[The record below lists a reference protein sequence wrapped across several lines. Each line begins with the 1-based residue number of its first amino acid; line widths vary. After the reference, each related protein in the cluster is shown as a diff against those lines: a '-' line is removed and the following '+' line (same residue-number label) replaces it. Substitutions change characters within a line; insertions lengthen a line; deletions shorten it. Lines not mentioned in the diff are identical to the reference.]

1 MNEWSTQE
9 IVIPN
14 RRESP
19 ENLRQQSR
27 HRTDD
32 SRAFSLTCLHTMCYN
47 NQVLVHPVY
56 WFKILQIIV
65 QNNMSW
71 LLIQYVLA
79 PHSICFGAS
88 FNMFWAARRIE

>member
-1 MNEWSTQE
+1 MNDWSTQE

-14 RRESP
+14 RRDSP

-32 SRAFSLTCLHTMCYN
+32 SRALLLTCLHTTCYK

-56 WFKILQIIV
+56 WYKILQISV
-65 QNNMSW
+65 QNIMVCP
-71 LLIQYVLA
+71 LIQYVLG
-79 PHSICFGAS
+79 PHSICFGLQDVLNYS
-88 FNMFWAARRIE
+88 PI